1 MNCFIGAVGS
11 YGLVESKIRIS
22 LFHTLWRDCSYR
34 EVYSNR
40 FIEFS
45 STARFA
51 ELCIIS
57 LITWQY
63 RAHQSL
69 DELFLL
75 WFYPW
80 KFPWIEA
87 LHSSFPW
94 WNNPIKTENEVA
106 TTPRN
111 IALYWSCKM
120 KGSYG
125 NIALQLHIQLIGS
138 SLRSAWEDT
147 INAEGLS
154 FIPIQ
159 IYGLN
164 RKQDLNGMIS
174 LPLSPA
180 DLCEWIRSL
189 GLKGWQA

>member
-125 NIALQLHIQLIGS
+125 NIALQLQSQLSWLVCI
-138 SLRSAWEDT
+138 
-147 INAEGLS
+147 
-154 FIPIQ
+154 
-159 IYGLN
+159 
-164 RKQDLNGMIS
+164 
-174 LPLSPA
+174 
-180 DLCEWIRSL
+180 
-189 GLKGWQA
+189 GLKSWVGLTQ